1 MVTAMMKKSL
11 ATLALVALAT
21 TARAASVEVAP
32 FGRENGQTVYAL
44 ALAGDIK
51 PGDDRRVAS
60 LLGNALIE
68 DRFPGF
74 MMLSSSGGDMDAS
87 LGIAR
92 IVHEYG
98 MPVLVRSKCLSGC
111 AVVAL
116 SAWRGRLFIVESGAV
131 GLHQA
136 WVGEDYAKATPS
148 PEATH
153 RVTRALRAYGVPRS
167 IIERMK
173 RTPPH
178 EITYVT
184 NAELAAIGALV
195 KRHP

>member
-1 MVTAMMKKSL
+1 MVAAMMKNL
-11 ATLALVALAT
+11 MATLALVALAT

-32 FGRENGQTVYAL
+32 FGQEDGQTIYAL

-68 DRFPGF
+68 DIFPGF
-74 MMLSSSGGDMDAS
+74 MVLSSSGGDMDAS

-92 IVHEYG
+92 IAHEYG
-98 MPVLVRSKCLSGC
+98 MPVLIRAKCLSGC

-116 SAWRGRLFIVESGAV
+116 SAWRGRLFIVESGAI

-136 WVGEDYAKATPS
+136 WVGENYANATPS
-148 PEATH
+148 LEATY
-153 RVTRALRAYGVPRS
+153 RVARTLRAYGVPRS
-167 IIERMK
+167 IIERMV

-178 EITYVT
+178 RITYVT
-184 NAELAAIGALV
+184 DAELAAIGALV
-195 KRHP
+195 TR

>member
-1 MVTAMMKKSL
+1 MVTAMKRLL
-11 ATLALVALAT
+11 ATLALLTLAT

-32 FGRENGQTVYAL
+32 FGEQGGHAVYGL

-60 LLGNALIE
+60 LLGNSLIE

-74 MMLSSSGGDMDAS
+74 MMLSSNGGDMDAS

-92 IVHEYG
+92 IAHEYG
-98 MPVLVRSKCLSGC
+98 MPVLVRTKCLSGC

-116 SAWRGRLFIVESGAV
+116 SAWRGRLFIVEFGAI

-136 WVGEDYAKATPS
+136 WVGENYANATS
-148 PEATH
+148 SLEATH
-153 RVTRALRAYGVPRS
+153 RVARTLRAYGVPRS

-178 EITYVT
+178 RITYVT
-184 NAELAAIGALV
+184 DAELAAIGALV
-195 KRHP
+195 KR

>member
-1 MVTAMMKKSL
+1 MVTAMMKKLL

-32 FGRENGQTVYAL
+32 FGEQGGQTVYAL
-44 ALAGDIK
+44 ALSGDIK

-74 MMLSSSGGDMDAS
+74 MMLSSNGGDTEAS

-92 IVHEYG
+92 IAHEYG
-98 MPVLVRSKCLSGC
+98 MPVLIRTKCLSGC

-116 SAWRGRLFIVESGAV
+116 SAWRGRLFIIEPGAI

-136 WVGEDYAKATPS
+136 WVGEDYVNATPS
-148 PEATH
+148 LETTR
-153 RVTRALRAYGVPRS
+153 RVARTLRAYGVPRS
-167 IIERMK
+167 IIERMV

-178 EITYVT
+178 RITYVT
-184 NAELAAIGALV
+184 DAELAEIGAVV
-195 KRHP
+195 KRRP